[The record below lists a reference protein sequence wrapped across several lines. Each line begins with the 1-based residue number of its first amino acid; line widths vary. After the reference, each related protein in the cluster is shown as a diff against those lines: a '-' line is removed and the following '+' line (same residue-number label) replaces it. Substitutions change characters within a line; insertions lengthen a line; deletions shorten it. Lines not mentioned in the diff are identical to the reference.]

1 MSQGADTTIQDETQA
16 AIHEFI
22 LQQFPT
28 ARKRGVSETDSL
40 LEQGIIDSMG
50 ILELVNF
57 IEGRFSITL
66 TDDEMVADHFE
77 SIQSMAL
84 LVRSKQGAE

>member
-1 MSQGADTTIQDETQA
+1 MLKNAETTIQAETQA

-28 ARKRGVSETDSL
+28 ARKRGVSVADSL

-50 ILELVNF
+50 VLELVTF
-57 IEGRFSITL
+57 IEERFSITL
-66 TDDEMVADHFE
+66 NDDEMVADHFE
-77 SIQSMAL
+77 SIQAMAQ
-84 LVRSKQGAE
+84 LVHRKLGTE